1 MDDSKNFIT
10 SIILG
15 LIILVLSVYSFL
27 LNNNLNKN
35 KKELALNAVEIEKH
49 TDQIKVLNNVVEK
62 MYNEMQREKNI
73 ESIGRKAEN
82 NRRKIERIIQEVDA
96 ILKK

>member
-1 MDDSKNFIT
+1 MDDSKNFII

>member
-1 MDDSKNFIT
+1 MDDSKNFII

-15 LIILVLSVYSFL
+15 LIILVLSVYSCL

>member
-1 MDDSKNFIT
+1 MDDSKNFII

-15 LIILVLSVYSFL
+15 LIILMLAVYSFL
-27 LNNNLNKN
+27 LNTNLNKN
-35 KKELALNAVEIEKH
+35 KKQLALSAVEIEKH

-62 MYNEMQREKNI
+62 MYNEMQRDKNI

-82 NRRKIERIIQEVDA
+82 NRRKIERIIEEVDA